1 MELRQLEYFCA
12 IADAGSINEAARR
25 LHLSQPPLSYQ
36 LRQLEEELKVTLF
49 QRTRRGVELTEAGRL
64 LYDRASDLL
73 RYAGATRQEVAE
85 AGKRR
90 VLRLGLT
97 STTVGTLMPYLSRF
111 CRRYPEVRFQ
121 VQDGSTFTLY
131 HALLEGILDVSV
143 VRTPLQL
150 DEVSFRLLQREPM
163 LAASS
168 PEAPMPA
175 GASLPLSAL
184 AGRPLILYRRYEALI
199 HGAFRRQGLE
209 PEVLCLCDD
218 ARDAMLWARAGLAT
232 ALFPQS
238 MSSQCAGLRLQTLE
252 EPSLETQSVLIW
264 KKDRRP
270 GPVLQD
276 FLTLLAEEDRA

>member
-97 STTVGTLMPYLSRF
+97 STTGHRRF
-111 CRRYPEVRFQ
+111 RGGGGQ
-121 VQDGSTFTLY
+121 HGL
-131 HALLEGILDVSV
+131 
-143 VRTPLQL
+143 PLQ
-150 DEVSFRLLQREPM
+150 Q
-163 LAASS
+163 A
-168 PEAPMPA
+168 EAY
-175 GASLPLSAL
+175 L
-184 AGRPLILYRRYEALI
+184 
-199 HGAFRRQGLE
+199 
-209 PEVLCLCDD
+209 
-218 ARDAMLWARAGLAT
+218 
-232 ALFPQS
+232 
-238 MSSQCAGLRLQTLE
+238 GLRLQTLE

-276 FLTLLAEEDRA
+276 FLTLLAEEDEG